1 MASKKKPS
9 KKTSKKVAK
18 KVPKKPSRK
27 VAKKKAPK
35 KKASCHMDNHSGK
48 PEWDKWLGHR
58 FHWREPWE
66 DDDGNHFRLDG
77 EWEITS
83 LHDDCETC
91 WVSWVPDEEHDGDYS
106 MEFPLAWVEGF
117 DPDS

>member
-9 KKTSKKVAK
+9 KKTSKKVA
-18 KVPKKPSRK
+18 KKPSRK